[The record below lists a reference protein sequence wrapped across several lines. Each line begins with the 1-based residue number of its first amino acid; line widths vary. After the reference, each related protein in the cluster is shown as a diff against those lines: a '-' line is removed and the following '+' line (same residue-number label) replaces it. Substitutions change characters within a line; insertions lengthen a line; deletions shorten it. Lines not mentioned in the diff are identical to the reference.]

1 MANGPKE
8 IRIPPQQPLVSL
20 KALTVLVRVPG
31 RPEATRAFTANEAD
45 NARHYTAEQGGTREQ
60 LPTLEPLW
68 DWENG
73 RWIGPR

>member
-1 MANGPKE
+1 MANDPKE

-31 RPEATRAFTANEAD
+31 KPDAARAFTTNEAD
-45 NARHYTAEQGGTREQ
+45 EARQYAAEHGGTLEQ